1 MEKHKIININGE
13 IKQSKKGRIEMKVKT
28 KSIIA
33 LMIALFAVMLIGATK
48 VNAVEVTDEYLQ
60 NMLNTLPSE
69 ISVNVKETEWEKASD
84 LASETVKNIWKEKG
98 IDLTGIET
106 SIYNNPLYQSTS
118 VEDFHKVIINVAK
131 NGDYQNN
138 KQTTIKLK
146 YNNTNNYSSADEQ
159 TVKNLK
165 IQIFPY
171 AVYDFTSGKEIRGYY
186 STTNSDK
193 SIQII
198 ESAGAGG
205 EDNIHNI
212 SGEGLTLG
220 IFKNNIL
227 YDIKS
232 IGHFEKIGQI
242 TIPSTVAEQDYTNYA
257 TNIIKDKLKIDNIT
271 ITKGAKTS
279 GNKSVEIEDGYTVTT
294 QTEYGKET
302 GAIILKKEKA
312 TTPTTEPVTKE
323 DTATGIK
330 LETTTAVVPSNT
342 ILSSVTVTEQK
353 TLDTVNKAL
362 KDTTSKYKVYDINL
376 LKDGAKIQPNGKVKV
391 SIPIPSDYD
400 KSKLEVYR
408 IDDNG
413 TKTKYNVTVN
423 GEYASFETDHFSI
436 YALAEKQE
444 TTNNQ
449 TANKGEKDE
458 TPKTGIQDITYII
471 TAVVIISAVGIIAT
485 IKRKQSKH

>member
-1 MEKHKIININGE
+1 
-13 IKQSKKGRIEMKVKT
+13 MKVKT

-294 QTEYGKET
+294 QTEDGKET
-302 GAIILKKEKA
+302 GAIILKKEKV
-312 TTPTTEPVTKE
+312 TTPTTKPVTKE
-323 DTATGIK
+323 DTTTGIK

-413 TKTKYNVTVN
+413 TKTKYDVKVEEN
-423 GEYASFETDHFSI
+423 YATFETDHFSI

-444 TTNNQ
+444 TSQ
-449 TANKGEKDE
+449 TTTNKGEKDE

-485 IKRKQSKH
+485 IKKKQSKH